1 MQLSGTLDRMETV
14 MKQQKPSPRI
24 VRISWGRMEI
34 EGLGA
39 GKDFKLYPG
48 GGLPGPAAA
57 AAETAPGAAQGRR
70 LAARRAC
77 RTRTGTS
84 PAIVIR
90 RGRHHLPQPAKSRP
104 PFSCSSA
111 CRLNPVIR
119 FAIGR
124 RQVTM
129 TDRDEQPVIG
139 SLQSALPANSVLPGG
154 WLDHRRKQRR
164 VA

>member
-1 MQLSGTLDRMETV
+1 
-14 MKQQKPSPRI
+14 
-24 VRISWGRMEI
+24 
-34 EGLGA
+34 
-39 GKDFKLYPG
+39 
-48 GGLPGPAAA
+48 
-57 AAETAPGAAQGRR
+57 
-70 LAARRAC
+70 
-77 RTRTGTS
+77 
-84 PAIVIR
+84 VIG
-90 RGRHHLPQPAKSRP
+90 RGRHHLPQPAEPRP
-104 PFSCSSA
+104 PSSCSSA

-124 RQVTM
+124 RQVAM